1 MKKFVDIATIV
12 SAFAAVV
19 GIIIA
24 IIQYIKPT
32 ESISQPTS
40 QIKQSNQSHIIQSN
54 NNTVLNY
61 QNNITNKNNSSL
73 NPEELLDT
81 LHLGVS
87 KSYLIS
93 LFGTPRFDEKPNNY
107 KINNVIFVFP
117 AFFLQA
123 IFSVEDKLIFYSVTT
138 RSLKFHPNIPKINKK
153 LLETT
158 FANLFDNAIYLY
170 SELTSKYFSYA
181 EKIYLGNS
189 GNYKDLYLGYCPA
202 GESYDMSVLRIGN
215 ENNPK
220 ILQEFRIN
228 NMPNC
233 FGIGENDS
241 ELTQYLH
248 DYQLNIHYYNKR
260 EIE

>member
-1 MKKFVDIATIV
+1 MKNLVALATIIGTII
-12 SAFAAVV
+12 SLFA
-19 GIIIA
+19 
-24 IIQYIKPT
+24 YFKPT
-32 ESISQPTS
+32 EASISAIT
-40 QIKQSNQSHIIQSN
+40 QIKQSNQSPIIQGN

-61 QNNITNKNNSSL
+61 QNNITSDKNISL
-73 NPEELLDT
+73 NPENLLDT
-81 LHLGVS
+81 LHLGVN

-117 AFFLQA
+117 TFFLQA
-123 IFSVEDKLIFYSVTT
+123 IFSLEDKLIFYSVTT
-138 RSLKFHPNIPKINKK
+138 RSLKFHPNIPKIDKK
-153 LLETT
+153 LLEIT
-158 FANLFDNAIYLY
+158 FSNLFDSAIYFY
-170 SELTSKYFSYA
+170 SELNSHYFSYA

-202 GESYDMSVLRIGN
+202 GESYDMSVLGIGN
-215 ENNPK
+215 KNNPK

>member
-1 MKKFVDIATIV
+1 MKNLVAFATIIGTIITF
-12 SAFAAVV
+12 FA
-19 GIIIA
+19 
-24 IIQYIKPT
+24 YFKPT
-32 ESISQPTS
+32 EASINQV
-40 QIKQSNQSHIIQSN
+40 QRSNQSHIIQGN
-54 NNTVLNY
+54 NNTILNY
-61 QNNITNKNNSSL
+61 QNNITNDKNSSL
-73 NPEELLDT
+73 NPENLLET

-117 AFFLQA
+117 TFFLQA
-123 IFSVEDKLIFYSVTT
+123 IFSLEDKLIFYSITT
-138 RSLKFHPNIPKINKK
+138 RSLKFHPNIPKIDQK
-153 LLETT
+153 LLEIT
-158 FANLFDNAIYLY
+158 FSNLFDNAIYFY
-170 SELTSKYFSYA
+170 SELNPHYFSYA

-202 GESYDMSVLRIGN
+202 GKSYDMSVLTISD

-241 ELTQYLH
+241 ELTRYLH
-248 DYQLNIHYYNKR
+248 DYQLNIHYYDKR